1 MIERHLGE
9 SRVLADAL
17 VVERER
23 VVEVDVARHGEAAV
37 LAARRVSQYAV
48 ARGALGGAAR
58 IRRRPRVVAQGV
70 AVTRGERVA
79 GEARAE
85 RRAVLEQEVQLFLL
99 RTYAYKG
106 GKGGRLRAGSAK
118 K

>member
-1 MIERHLGE
+1 MLERHLGE

-37 LAARRVSQYAV
+37 LAARHVSRKAV
-48 ARGALGGAAR
+48 ARGALGAAAR
-58 IRRRPRVVAQGV
+58 RRRRPRVVAQGV

-79 GEARAE
+79 GEACAE

-99 RTYAYKG
+99 RTGYRVRTKG
-106 GKGGRLRAGSAK
+106 EKEGV
-118 K
+118 

>member
-58 IRRRPRVVAQGV
+58 IRRRPRVVAQDV

-99 RTYAYKG
+99 RTYVYHTKG
-106 GKGGRLRAGSAK
+106 EKEGV
-118 K
+118 